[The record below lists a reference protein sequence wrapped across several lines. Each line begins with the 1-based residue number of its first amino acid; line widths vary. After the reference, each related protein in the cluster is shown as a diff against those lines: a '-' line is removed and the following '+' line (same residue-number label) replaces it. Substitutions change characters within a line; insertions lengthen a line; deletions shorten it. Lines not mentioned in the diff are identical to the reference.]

1 MADTRVQ
8 LEVEDWVR
16 REWMPNYFGKR
27 FRHERLGLSSGGVF
41 DFDAVSDDD
50 SMVAT
55 ISTSGAKTASGKL
68 AVGKLLKIRSDMFFL
83 LLAAKA
89 QRRVVVLTE
98 PDMLELCKKEV
109 EGGRVP
115 ASIEFVLAEIPA
127 HLIDKL
133 KKARAVS
140 SKEVSP
146 TSS

>member
-1 MADTRVQ
+1 M
-8 LEVEDWVR
+8 
-16 REWMPNYFGKR
+16 
-27 FRHERLGLSSGGVF
+27 
-41 DFDAVSDDD
+41 
-50 SMVAT
+50 AT